1 LSFKNEIWT
10 TDIKG
15 LDLFAKEVFYPMSG
29 LLREGPVNM
38 ALKSEAQKGLENIY
52 EDIKPIGISSYY
64 EDVTLKGGR
73 LEFDNTFLYSQVLE
87 LIDPK
92 KVKGALI
99 YFLTIGSFQDNEKI
113 MEKLM
118 EDFWQTAYVDSAR
131 KRFYLD
137 MKEKIGNLHLSEELG
152 PGFFGMSVESVNRF
166 NKLLDS
172 ERIGIDVNPKGFMKP
187 EKSVAGLFIVTE
199 NEPVTFPQKCLF
211 CKGNEKGCAY
221 CTKE

>member
-1 LSFKNEIWT
+1 MSFKNEIWT
-10 TDIKG
+10 TDLKG

-52 EDIKPIGISSYY
+52 EDIKPIAIFSYY
-64 EDVTLKGGR
+64 EDINLKGGR
-73 LEFDNTFLYSQVLE
+73 LEIEDTFLYSQVLDLVE
-87 LIDPK
+87 PE

-99 YFLTIGSFQDNEKI
+99 YFLTIGAFQDNDNV

-131 KRFYLD
+131 KSFFLD

-152 PGFFGMSVESVNRF
+152 PGFFGMPIESLSRF
-166 NKLLDS
+166 NNLLKGED
-172 ERIGIDVNPKGFMKP
+172 IGITVNPKGFMKP

-199 NEPVTFPQKCLF
+199 NEPVTFPSKCLF